1 MRDEID
7 GRMWV
12 AHHDQFA
19 LSVDEA
25 IAALRSGL
33 ARLGRPDGTAAQLF
47 ALVIA
52 FAVTGLAFTSTAA

>member
-25 IAALRSGL
+25 LAKLRSGL
-33 ARLGRPDGTAAQLF
+33 ARFAAWDGTTAQLL
-47 ALVIA
+47 ALVVA